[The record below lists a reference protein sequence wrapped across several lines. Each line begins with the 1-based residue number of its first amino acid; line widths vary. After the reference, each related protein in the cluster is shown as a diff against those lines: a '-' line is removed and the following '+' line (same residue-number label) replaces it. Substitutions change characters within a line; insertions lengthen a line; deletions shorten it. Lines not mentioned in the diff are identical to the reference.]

1 MSTEKERSVL
11 SDAEEEKEVKDE
23 KTGVSEEQELE
34 ELRAQVLQLLL
45 ELEEARDASQKHEEG
60 FLELQGL
67 LEEERL
73 ASAHQ
78 AEAFTRQIQR
88 LQAQLRSVQEEMDS
102 LEEEKESELLEAQEE
117 LRTAQEEVLVLQ
129 QAAEEAAA
137 ERENDIA
144 SLQEELCRL
153 RAEISRLE
161 NTGQEYE
168 QEIVTLRAEIE
179 MKSQFRQKQRKE
191 GDVGQL
197 MDECKSLREQCH
209 ALQDENTR
217 LTHRLHML
225 QKRSSGSSY
234 ISLKEEQEET
244 EEGNYMQ
251 CGTEMETG
259 GSYMSVNQIGSNC
272 RLVDAGIQKNISF
285 EGKPITPTSWTGG
298 FSEILSLR
306 DQLKQTE
313 EKATHVQRECDGV
326 KNELE
331 NLREMYETSQKE
343 RAELELELLRCR
355 EEMERAADVK
365 EMQIVGDGGP
375 DG

>member
-11 SDAEEEKEVKDE
+11 NDAEREKEVKDE
-23 KTGVSEEQELE
+23 KTCVSEEQELE

-45 ELEEARDASQKHEEG
+45 ELEEVRDTSQKHEEG

-88 LQAQLRSVQEEMDS
+88 LQAQLHSVQEEMDS
-102 LEEEKESELLEAQEE
+102 LEEEKESELLEAREE

-168 QEIVTLRAEIE
+168 QEIITLRAEIE

-355 EEMERAADVK
+355 EELERAADVK

-375 DG
+375 DD